1 MRKWISGALMGMA
14 ITLGM
19 AGPGHA
25 QDRRLPYLEQRG
37 EATQLIVDGAPY
49 LILGGETANSST
61 SDLIYMEPVW
71 PRLKAMNLN
80 TVLVP
85 VAWETIEPE
94 EGRFDWRNLDG
105 MLEQAR
111 RNDLR
116 LVLLWF
122 GSWKNTFSSY
132 VPAWVKRDQDRFA
145 RVELSDGRGTERLT
159 PFSAAARDAD
169 ARAFAELM
177 RHLRSVDGNRQTVL
191 MVQVENEVGT
201 IPQSRDHSA
210 PAKAAF
216 AGPVPPALMQ
226 HLTANR
232 ARLNRD
238 LRAAWEDAGGL
249 TEGSWQAVFGSGS
262 MTDSL
267 FMAWHYATYVETVT
281 AAGKAQYDLPMF
293 TNAAL
298 IRPNYE
304 PGQYNSGGPLP
315 HALDIWKAG
324 APSLDFLSPDIYFD
338 DFGKW
343 AAQYALPD
351 NPLFV
356 PEARGGPEG
365 AANAL
370 YAFGSLRAIGFS
382 PFGIDGAAAPPA
394 AGDASIGVGTG
405 SADDA
410 AIAGL
415 YARLAP
421 LAPLL
426 LQKQAEGQARTII
439 MEGAAQRAGRLRV
452 GDYTVNMV
460 RAEGADGRVDANSRV
475 AAMFLQT
482 GPDAFTVVG
491 SGDAVITFTADTP
504 GPGIVGLESID
515 ELVLRKGRLI
525 RGRRLNGDE
534 NGQGQVLRLHSRDA
548 AEGRV
553 HEVKLYRYE

>member
-1 MRKWISGALMGMA
+1 MRNWMGTATMGVAIALG
-14 ITLGM
+14 IVSPTQ
-19 AGPGHA
+19 A
-25 QDRRLPYLEQRG
+25 QDRGLPHLEQRG
-37 EATQLIVDGAPY
+37 GATQLIVDGAPY

-61 SDLIYMEPVW
+61 SDLTYMEPVW
-71 PRLKAMNLN
+71 PRLKAMHLN

-111 RNDLR
+111 RNDMR

-132 VPAWVKRDQDRFA
+132 APGWVKRDQRRFA
-145 RVELSDGRGTERLT
+145 RVRTSDGRGTERLT
-159 PFSAAARDAD
+159 PFSAAARDSD

-177 RHLRSVDGNRQTVL
+177 RHLRAVDGARHTVL
-191 MVQVENEVGT
+191 MIQVENEVGV
-201 IPQSRDHSA
+201 IPQSRDHS
-210 PAKAAF
+210 PAAEAAF
-216 AGPVPPALMQ
+216 AGPVPSALMQ
-226 HLTANR
+226 YLAANR
-232 ARLNRD
+232 SRLNRE
-238 LRAAWEDAGGL
+238 LRAGWEDAGGL
-249 TEGSWQAVFGSGS
+249 MEGNWQQVFGSGS

-267 FMAWHYATYVETVT
+267 FMAWHYATFLEKVT
-281 AAGKAQYDLPMF
+281 AAGKAQYNLPMF

-304 PGQYNSGGPLP
+304 PGQYNSGGPVP
-315 HALDIWKAG
+315 HALDIWHAG
-324 APSLDFLSPDIYFD
+324 APSLDFLSPDIYFE
-338 DFGKW
+338 DFGNW
-343 AAQYALPD
+343 AARYARPD

-405 SADDA
+405 SGDDA

-415 YARLAP
+415 FARLEA

-426 LQKQAEGQARTII
+426 LQKQAEGKASTII
-439 MEGAAQRAGRLRV
+439 LESAAQRVGRLRI
-452 GDYTVNMV
+452 GNYMVNMV
-460 RAEGADGRVDANSRV
+460 RAEGPDGRVDATSRV

-491 SGDAVITFTADTP
+491 SGDAVITFTTDTP
-504 GPGIVGLESID
+504 GPAIVGLESID
-515 ELVLRKGRLI
+515 ELVLRDGRLQ

-534 NGQGQVLRLHSRDA
+534 NGQGQVLRLHRRDA

-553 HEVKLYRYE
+553 HVVQLYRYD

>member
-1 MRKWISGALMGMA
+1 MRNRIGMALAGLALALGISGTGR
-14 ITLGM
+14 
-19 AGPGHA
+19 A
-25 QDRRLPYLEQRG
+25 QDLPRLEQRG
-37 EATQLIVDGAPY
+37 AATQLIVDGAPF

-61 SDLIYMEPVW
+61 SDAAYMEPVW
-71 PRLKAMNLN
+71 PRLKAMHLN

-85 VAWETIEPE
+85 VAWETVEPE
-94 EGRFDWRNLDG
+94 ESRFDWRNLDG

-111 RNDLR
+111 AHDMR

-132 VPAWVKRDQDRFA
+132 VPSWVKRDQERFA

-159 PFSAAARDAD
+159 PFSTAARDAD
-169 ARAFAELM
+169 ARTFAELM
-177 RHLRSVDGNRQTVL
+177 RHLRSVDGERQTVL

-201 IPQSRDHSA
+201 IPQSRDHS
-210 PAKAAF
+210 PAAEAAF
-216 AGPVPPALMQ
+216 AGPVPSALMQ
-226 HLTANR
+226 HLAANR
-232 ARLNRD
+232 PRLNRD

-249 TEGSWQAVFGSGS
+249 TEGSWQQVFGSGS

-267 FMAWHYATYVETVT
+267 FMAWHYATFLEGVT
-281 AAGKAQYDLPMF
+281 AAGKAQYALPMF

-315 HALDIWKAG
+315 HALDIWRAG
-324 APSLDFLSPDIYFD
+324 APSLDFFSPDIYFD
-338 DFGKW
+338 DFGGW
-343 AAQYALPD
+343 AAQYAVPG

-370 YAFGSLRAIGFS
+370 YAYGSLRAIGFS

-405 SADDA
+405 SADDT

-426 LQKQAEGQARTII
+426 LQKQAEGQASTII

-452 GDYTVNMV
+452 GEYTVNMV
-460 RAEGADGRVDANSRV
+460 RAEGPDGRVDTSSRV

-482 GPDAFTVVG
+482 APDAFTVVG

-504 GPGIVGLESID
+504 GPGIVGLDSID
-515 ELVLRKGRLI
+515 ELVLRDGRLV

-534 NGQGQVLRLHSRDA
+534 NGQGQVLRLHTKDA

-553 HEVKLYRYE
+553 HEVKLYRYR

>member
-1 MRKWISGALMGMA
+1 MLALTFVIVA
-14 ITLGM
+14 T
-19 AGPGHA
+19 AQAHA
-25 QDRRLPYLEQRG
+25 QADLPRLERRG

-61 SDLIYMEPVW
+61 SDLTYMETVW

-85 VAWETIEPE
+85 VAWETIEPQ

-105 MLEQAR
+105 MLAAAR
-111 RNDLR
+111 QHDLK

-132 VPAWVKRDQDRFA
+132 APGWVKRDQSRFP
-145 RVELSDGRGTERLT
+145 RVELSDGRGTERLS
-159 PFSAAARDAD
+159 PFSAGVREAD
-169 ARAFAELM
+169 ARAYAALM
-177 RHLRSVDGNRQTVL
+177 RHLRQVDGVRQTVL
-191 MVQVENEVGT
+191 MVQVENEVGV

-210 PAKAAF
+210 VAEAAF
-216 AGPVPPALMQ
+216 AGPVPSALTT
-226 HLTANR
+226 HLAANR
-232 ARLNRD
+232 TTLNPD
-238 LRAAWEDAGGL
+238 LRTAWEAAGGRM
-249 TEGSWQAVFGSGS
+249 EGTWQEVFGSGS

-267 FMAWHYATYVETVT
+267 FMAWHYATFVEVVT
-281 AAGKAQYDLPMF
+281 AAGKGEYALPMF

-315 HALDIWKAG
+315 HAIDIWQVG
-324 APSLDFLSPDIYFD
+324 APSLDFVSPDIYFD
-338 DFGKW
+338 DFGTW
-343 AAQYALPD
+343 AAQYARPD

-356 PEARGGPEG
+356 PEARGGPDG

-370 YAFGSLRAIGFS
+370 YAYGSLRAIGFS

-405 SADDA
+405 NADDR

-426 LQKQAEGQARTII
+426 LQKQAEGQAHTLI
-439 MEGAAQRAGRLRV
+439 MEGAAQRAGRMRL
-452 GDYTVNMV
+452 GDYTVNIV
-460 RAEGADGRVDANSRV
+460 RAEGADGRVDPNSRV

-482 GPDAFTVVG
+482 GPDSFTVVG
-491 SGDAVITFTADTP
+491 SGDAVVTFTADTP
-504 GPGIVGLESID
+504 GPAIVGLDSID
-515 ELVLRKGRLI
+515 ELVLRDGRLV

-534 NGQGQVLRLHSRDA
+534 NGQGQVLRLHARDG

-553 HEVKLYRYE
+553 HEVKLYRYR

>member
-1 MRKWISGALMGMA
+1 MRNWIGIVPAGLALAWGPAMA
-14 ITLGM
+14 
-19 AGPGHA
+19 AQA
-25 QDRRLPYLEQRG
+25 QDLPRLEQRG
-37 EATQLIVDGAPY
+37 AATQLIVDGAPF

-61 SDLIYMEPVW
+61 SDPAYMEPVW
-71 PRLKAMNLN
+71 PRLKAMHLN

-85 VAWETIEPE
+85 VTWETVEPE

-105 MLEQAR
+105 MLQQAR
-111 RNDLR
+111 AHDMR

-132 VPAWVKRDQDRFA
+132 VPGWVKRDQDRFP
-145 RVELSDGRGTERLT
+145 RVTLSDGRGTERLT
-159 PFSAAARDAD
+159 PFSSAARDAD

-177 RHLRSVDGNRQTVL
+177 RHLRAVDGERQTVL

-201 IPQSRDHSA
+201 IPQSRDHS
-210 PAKAAF
+210 PAAAAAF

-226 HLTANR
+226 HLAANR
-232 ARLNRD
+232 PRLNRD

-249 TEGSWQAVFGSGS
+249 AEGSWQQVFGSGS

-267 FMAWHYATYVETVT
+267 FMAWHYATFLEGVT
-281 AAGKAQYDLPMF
+281 AAGKAQYALPMF

-315 HALDIWKAG
+315 HALDIWRAG
-324 APSLDFLSPDIYFD
+324 APSLDFFSPDIYFD
-338 DFGKW
+338 DFGAW
-343 AAQYALPD
+343 AAQYARPG

-370 YAFGSLRAIGFS
+370 YAYGSLRAIGFS

-405 SADDA
+405 NADDP

-426 LQKQAEGQARTII
+426 LQKQAEGQATTII
-439 MEGAAQRAGRLRV
+439 MEGAAQRAGRARV
-452 GDYTVNMV
+452 GGYTVNMV
-460 RAEGADGRVDANSRV
+460 RAGGPDGRVDANSRV

-482 GPDAFTVVG
+482 DPDAFTVVG

-504 GPGIVGLESID
+504 GPPIVGLDSVD
-515 ELVLRKGRLI
+515 ELVLRGGRLV

-534 NGQGQVLRLHSRDA
+534 NGQGQVLRLHAKDA

-553 HEVKLYRYE
+553 HEVKLYRYR

>member
-1 MRKWISGALMGMA
+1 MRGAFAKVVLAVALVMSA
-14 ITLGM
+14 P
-19 AGPGHA
+19 ASA
-25 QDRRLPYLEQRG
+25 QADLPHLEQRG
-37 EATQLIVDGAPY
+37 LAKQLIVDGAPY

-61 SDLIYMEPVW
+61 SDLAYMEPVW

-85 VAWETIEPE
+85 IAWETIEPE

-105 MLEQAR
+105 LLAQAR
-111 RNDLR
+111 QHDMR

-132 VPAWVKRDQDRFA
+132 VPGWVKRDQDRFA
-145 RVELSDGRGTERLT
+145 RVQLSDGRGTERLT

-177 RHLRSVDGNRQTVL
+177 RHLRSVDGERQSVL

-201 IPQSRDHSA
+201 IPQSRDHS
-210 PAKAAF
+210 PAAEAAF
-216 AGPVPPALMQ
+216 AGPVPPALMRY
-226 HLTANR
+226 LAANR
-232 ARLNRD
+232 PRLDRD

-249 TEGSWQAVFGSGS
+249 MEGSWQQVFGSGS

-267 FMAWHYATYVETVT
+267 FMAWHYATFMETVT
-281 AAGKAQYDLPMF
+281 AAGKAQYRLPMF

-315 HALDIWKAG
+315 HAMDLWRAG
-324 APSLDFLSPDIYFD
+324 APSLDFYSPDIYFD
-338 DFGKW
+338 DFGNW
-343 AAQYALPD
+343 AARYARPG

-356 PEARGGPEG
+356 PEARGGAEG

-370 YAFGSLRAIGFS
+370 YAFGSLGAIGFS

-405 SADDA
+405 SADDPV
-410 AIAGL
+410 IAGL

-426 LQKQAEGQARTII
+426 LRKQAEGQVATII
-439 MEGAAQRAGRLRV
+439 MEGAAQRAGRMRM
-452 GDYTVNMV
+452 GNYTVNMV
-460 RAEGADGRVDANSRV
+460 RADGPDGRVDPNSRV

-491 SGDAVITFTADTP
+491 SGDAVITFTTDTP
-504 GPGIVGLESID
+504 GAPIVGLESID
-515 ELVLRKGRLI
+515 ELVLRDGRLA

-534 NGQGQVLRLHSRDA
+534 NGQGQVLRLHAKDA
-548 AEGRV
+548 VEGRV
-553 HEVKLYRYE
+553 HEVKLYRYR